1 MISRCLV
8 VALGVCSLYGY
19 NAEVKSSDVNISIND
34 ENRSFK
40 AGDRFRLDPGDIV
53 CFEGGDGRVVI
64 KGERY
69 KKQLS
74 KRSVGCKHLPHE
86 SGKPSRYAQALE
98 HSILSLF
105 EKSKEKSVDGV
116 SRKSTERHTIKAPIV
131 INPENRYLLI
141 ENNRWI
147 LPVTLRI
154 RNEKGEVLHTMTNEE
169 DLTTSFVLPR
179 SLLKDGYSIVIT
191 NGLDDVVVESKIV
204 INEVK

>member
-1 MISRCLV
+1 MLL
-8 VALGVCSLYGY
+8 VALVGSMAYAY
-19 NAEVKSSDVNISIND
+19 QAEVKKADVSLVIND
-34 ENRSFK
+34 QNRSYK
-40 AGDRFRLDPGDIV
+40 AGERFSLNAGDIV
-53 CFEGGDGRVVI
+53 CFESGDGRVVI
-64 KGERY
+64 KGETY

-74 KRSVGCKHLPHE
+74 KRSTGCKILPGASGEKE
-86 SGKPSRYAQALE
+86 SYAKAIEGKVVSV
-98 HSILSLF
+98 F
-105 EKSKEKSVDGV
+105 EKTKEKSVNGV
-116 SRKSTERHTIKAPIV
+116 SRKSADVYTMKAPIA
-131 INPENRYLLI
+131 INPESRYLVI

-179 SLLKDGYSIVIT
+179 TLLKDGYSIVIT